1 MNLEKLKQAEIVNG
15 DKLDYPDDTF
25 GEQLAGSELS
35 ITVEGE
41 CFKAQ
46 VMASNADYLAR
57 AASVIAALMDTEP
70 PVEKEVTDRRRK

>member
-1 MNLEKLKQAEIVNG
+1 MNLEKLKQAETVNG
-15 DKLDYPDDTF
+15 GKLDYPDDTF
-25 GEQLAGSELS
+25 GEHLAGSELS

-57 AASVIAALMDTEP
+57 AAHVVAALMDTEV
-70 PVEKEVTDRRRK
+70 PVEKTVANRRRK

>member
-15 DKLDYPDDTF
+15 DKLGYPDDTF
-25 GEQLAGSELS
+25 GEHLAGSELS

-57 AASVIAALMDTEP
+57 AAHVVAALMDTEV
-70 PVEKEVTDRRRK
+70 PVEKTVANRRRK